1 MDDFWSQQEGDIQDY
16 APRAGEPGLLG
27 TGNAGG
33 GGGGGGGGAM
43 ATAGRE
49 GSALLQAAKGEPL
62 LVIRLTEG
70 IDECAP

>member
-27 TGNAGG
+27 TGNA